1 MATPASKRRRLGNAA
16 ETLHKPF
23 KSPFRSAP
31 SGPAGNVAAQHQSA
45 HTTSHCK
52 AVPSASRE
60 LIALRADIQT
70 LTQAHRLATSARD
83 TDLEVLRARW
93 RLASR
98 AAAEK
103 LFAGTRDRVNRMGG
117 VRAWRE
123 REREQKEFR
132 NQWDREEMAAIQPHS
147 HDEGGL
153 SVLEELEGV
162 TEREKSPTRGEE
174 DDTFTMGM
182 MLEALN
188 IDAALIGYDK
198 EAQCWVD

>member
-1 MATPASKRRRLGNAA
+1 
-16 ETLHKPF
+16 
-23 KSPFRSAP
+23 
-31 SGPAGNVAAQHQSA
+31 
-45 HTTSHCK
+45 
-52 AVPSASRE
+52 
-60 LIALRADIQT
+60 
-70 LTQAHRLATSARD
+70 
-83 TDLEVLRARW
+83 
-93 RLASR
+93 
-98 AAAEK
+98 
-103 LFAGTRDRVNRMGG
+103 MGG